1 MIPDVVITLESRRK
15 GGDPGRSRRS
25 TKGKGRMAQEECDE
39 LEQGQCLVT
48 HFHQAD
54 CVNLASAMRAI
65 ITGLIERQEEGDED
79 ELVIQCELSCCPS

>member
-1 MIPDVVITLESRRK
+1 
-15 GGDPGRSRRS
+15 
-25 TKGKGRMAQEECDE
+25 MAQEECDE

-65 ITGLIERQEEGDED
+65 ITGFIERQEEGDED
-79 ELVIQCELSCCPS
+79 ELVIQCELSCCPSEQNLSLARQYRVVQDKDLQPLLPLTI